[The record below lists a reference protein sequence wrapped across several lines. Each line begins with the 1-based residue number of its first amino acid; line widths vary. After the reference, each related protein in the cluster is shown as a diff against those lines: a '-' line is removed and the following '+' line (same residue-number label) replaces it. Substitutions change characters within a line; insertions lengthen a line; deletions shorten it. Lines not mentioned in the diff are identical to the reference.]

1 MRFFKSKLFISKLF
15 NFKLLFKAFC
25 CAFVFTI
32 MITLLPF
39 EASCQEIQQDVF
51 RLHILANSDSEEDQ
65 SLKLKVRDEILK
77 YTEDI
82 YKSSK
87 SKDEAIN
94 LTAKNLQSIAN
105 KAKKIVSENGY
116 DYQVKARIADVY
128 FNTRTY
134 ENVTMPS
141 GTYKAL
147 QIEIGKAEGKNWWC
161 VMYPSLCVGAS
172 ANYKELKNNMNDNEY
187 KLLTVEK
194 TEYKFKIIEYF
205 EKIRSFFL

>member
-1 MRFFKSKLFISKLF
+1 MKLLNS
-15 NFKLLFKAFC
+15 KLLFKSFC
-25 CAFVFTI
+25 CAFVLTI
-32 MITLLPF
+32 MLTLLPF

-65 SLKLKVRDEILK
+65 NLKLKVRDEILK
-77 YTEDI
+77 YTEDF
-82 YKSSK
+82 YKSSN
-87 SKDEAIN
+87 SKEEAIKI
-94 LTAKNLQSIAN
+94 TAENLQSIAN
-105 KAKKIVSENGY
+105 KAKEIVFENGY
-116 DYQVKARIADVY
+116 DYQVKARVADVY

-147 QIEIGKAEGKNWWC
+147 QIEIGNAEGKNWWC

-172 ANYKELKNNMNDNEY
+172 ANYQELKDNMNDNEY
-187 KLLTVEK
+187 SLLTEEK

-205 EKIRSFFL
+205 EKIKSFFL

>member
-1 MRFFKSKLFISKLF
+1 MKIFTSR
-15 NFKLLFKAFC
+15 LLFKAFC
-25 CAFVFTI
+25 CAFALTI
-32 MITLLPF
+32 MLTLIPF
-39 EASCQEIQQDVF
+39 EASCREIQQDVF

-65 SLKLKVRDEILK
+65 NLKLKVRDEILK

-82 YKSSK
+82 YKNSNSK
-87 SKDEAIN
+87 EEAIK
-94 LTAKNLQSIAN
+94 LTSENLQSIAN
-105 KAKKIVSENGY
+105 KAKEIVSENGY

-161 VMYPSLCVGAS
+161 VMYPSLCVGA
-172 ANYKELKNNMNDNEY
+172 
-187 KLLTVEK
+187 
-194 TEYKFKIIEYF
+194 
-205 EKIRSFFL
+205 

>member
-1 MRFFKSKLFISKLF
+1 MKLLNS
-15 NFKLLFKAFC
+15 KLLFKSFC
-25 CAFVFTI
+25 CALTLTI
-32 MITLLPF
+32 MLTLIPF

-65 SLKLKVRDEILK
+65 SLKMKVRDEILK
-77 YTEDI
+77 YTEDF
-82 YKSSK
+82 YKSSN
-87 SKDEAIN
+87 SKEEAIKI
-94 LTAKNLQSIAN
+94 TAENLQSIAN
-105 KAKKIVSENGY
+105 KAKEIVFENGY
-116 DYQVKARIADVY
+116 DYQVKARVADVY

-172 ANYKELKNNMNDNEY
+172 ANYQELKDNMNDNEY
-187 KLLTVEK
+187 NLLTEEK

-205 EKIRSFFL
+205 EKIKSFFL

>member
-1 MRFFKSKLFISKLF
+1 MKLLNS
-15 NFKLLFKAFC
+15 KLLFKSFC
-25 CAFVFTI
+25 CAFVLTI
-32 MITLLPF
+32 MLTLIPF

-65 SLKLKVRDEILK
+65 NLKLKVRDEILK
-77 YTEDI
+77 YTEDF
-82 YKSSK
+82 YKSSN
-87 SKDEAIN
+87 SKEEAIKI
-94 LTAKNLQSIAN
+94 TAENLQSIAN
-105 KAKKIVSENGY
+105 KAKEIVFENGY
-116 DYQVKARIADVY
+116 DYQVKARVADVY

-147 QIEIGKAEGKNWWC
+147 QIEIGNAEGKNWWC

-172 ANYKELKNNMNDNEY
+172 ANYQELKDNMNDNEY
-187 KLLTVEK
+187 NLLTEEK

-205 EKIRSFFL
+205 EKIKSFFL

>member
-1 MRFFKSKLFISKLF
+1 MKLF
-15 NFKLLFKAFC
+15 NSKLLFKSFC
-25 CAFVFTI
+25 CAFVITI
-32 MITLLPF
+32 MLTLIPF
-39 EASCQEIQQDVF
+39 EASCQEIQQDIF
-51 RLHILANSDSEEDQ
+51 RLHILANSDTQEDQ

-77 YTEDI
+77 YTERF
-82 YKSSK
+82 YKSAASK
-87 SKDEAIN
+87 EEAIKI
-94 LTAKNLQSIAN
+94 TSENLQSIAN
-105 KAKKIVSENGY
+105 KAKEVVTENGY

-147 QIEIGKAEGKNWWC
+147 QIEIGRAEGKNWWC

-172 ANYKELKNNMNDNEY
+172 ANYQELKDNMNDNEY
-187 KLLTVEK
+187 NLLTEEK

-205 EKIRSFFL
+205 EKIKSFFL